1 MVFIHYLLYGLYPP
15 TQGEGYDTEQCIKA
29 LLKLNIDQN
38 DEEPP
43 DLRRLLSGPAHLMIS
58 ILKTNYR
65 AKRLYGASVDGACQ
79 GIHRLMISGVFQEE
93 RRGRQSVWRFVSY
106 AQYSGSIKAHND
118 TAAQIQFCNDPR
130 PYVTHCR
137 SCRTGC
143 H

>member
-1 MVFIHYLLYGLYPP
+1 MVH
-15 TQGEGYDTEQCIKA
+15 
-29 LLKLNIDQN
+29 
-38 DEEPP
+38 
-43 DLRRLLSGPAHLMIS
+43 
-58 ILKTNYR
+58 
-65 AKRLYGASVDGACQ
+65 
-79 GIHRLMISGVFQEE
+79 GVFQEE

-137 SCRTGC
+137 SYSLPKLSLGPECRS